1 MNQNGGFPPIKKDN
15 IKKKVKNSKKNN
27 QKNNQK
33 KYRFSTTNVS
43 NVKLQ
48 DILSFVK
55 IKKEEKNIIKD
66 ELIDT
71 IDSL

>member
-1 MNQNGGFPPIKKDN
+1 MNQNGGFPPIKKNN
-15 IKKKVKNSKKNN
+15 IKKKIKDIKKN
-27 QKNNQK
+27 KK

>member
-1 MNQNGGFPPIKKDN
+1 MNQNGGFPPIKKN
-15 IKKKVKNSKKNN
+15 IKKKIKASKKNN
-27 QKNNQK
+27 KNNKK
-33 KYRFSTTNVS
+33 KYRFSTANKS